1 VTDRAGTGSPLAAF
15 QHRLDLQVDELRR
28 AGLFREAKCVVPMAD
43 GWCGIDGAKVRN
55 LASNDYLN
63 LAHDPRLIEA
73 ARSAAEESGVGSGAS
88 ALVSGRGQW
97 QARLE
102 EQLAEFEQTESA
114 IVFPTGYA
122 ANVGTLVALIESG
135 DTVFC
140 DRLNHASLVDGC
152 RLSGAKLRV
161 YRSDDLDVLERELKK
176 VAASGDSTKAR
187 RWIVTDSVFSMDG
200 LLAPLPEICDL
211 AERFGAL
218 VIVDEAHGTGV
229 FGEHGRGVVE
239 QTGTEDRVAVRTGTL
254 SKAIGC
260 LGGFVAGSRS
270 LIDVLRNSART
281 QMFSTALPGAVC
293 AAAARSLELIVA
305 EPERR
310 THLHEL
316 AGLLR
321 AELAHFELPT
331 VEGSAGPIVPV
342 IVGEPEAAVEIARQ
356 TLREGFL
363 VGAIRPPT
371 VPRGTSR
378 LRVSLSAALAESD
391 IRALAVALARCVSRQ
406 SM

>member
-1 VTDRAGTGSPLAAF
+1 VTDRPGSGSPRDAFAARLAA
-15 QHRLDLQVDELRR
+15 QVEELRSE
-28 AGLFREAKCVVPMAD
+28 GLFREAKNVVSMPD

-63 LAHDPRLIEA
+63 LAHDPRVIEA
-73 ARSAAEESGVGSGAS
+73 ARSAVGETGVGSGAS
-88 ALVSGRGQW
+88 ALVSGRGPW
-97 QARLE
+97 QTRLE
-102 EQLAEFEQTESA
+102 EQLAEFEQTEAA

-122 ANVGTLVALIESG
+122 ANVGTLATLIESD

-152 RLSGAKLRV
+152 RLSGAKFRV
-161 YRSDDLDVLERELKK
+161 YRRDELDILERELKK
-176 VAASGDSTKAR
+176 ASATQESTTSR

-200 LLAPLPEICDL
+200 FVAPLPDLCDL
-211 AERFGAL
+211 AERYGAL
-218 VIVDEAHGTGV
+218 VILDEAHGTGV
-229 FGEHGRGVVE
+229 FGEHGRGVAE
-239 QTGTEDRVAVRTGTL
+239 ATRTEDRIAVRTGTL
-254 SKAIGC
+254 SKAVGC
-260 LGGFVAGSRS
+260 LGGFVAGSRT

-293 AAAARSLELIVA
+293 AAACRSLELIVA

-310 THLHEL
+310 TRLHEL

-321 AELAHFELPT
+321 SELAHFELPLI
-331 VEGSAGPIVPV
+331 EGSVGPIVPLV
-342 IVGEPEAAVEIARQ
+342 LGEPSVAVRIAEEL
-356 TLREGFL
+356 LREGFL

-378 LRVSLSAALAESD
+378 LRVSLTAAMQEKD
-391 IRALAVALARCVSRQ
+391 IRALSVALARCVARQ